1 MKNNYLAI
9 SLKILSVIFFVLMD
23 VLIKKLSSDFDTFH
37 IVFFRCFFGLIPVL
51 AMVVLTRAPLKTY
64 KINLHLLR
72 ALFACLAMFS
82 FFKAFGILPLADVS
96 SISFASII
104 FITILA
110 IFILDEK
117 VGIRR
122 WIAIFFGF
130 IGVLIVFR
138 PGTSLF
144 SYFSILPLLGA
155 IALSFAV
162 IIMKK
167 LLSYDSPPTCSFY
180 LHFFVALIYSPFV
193 LFNWQQPSFNLWIML
208 IGMGFCGGIAQILL
222 TNAYKLST
230 VNLLQP
236 FDYTTI
242 IWAITFGLIF
252 FNDYPDRYVIIGSIV
267 IAISTYY
274 IIYREAKL
282 GKKINTIKVNRR
294 LI

>member
-9 SLKILSVIFFVLMD
+9 SLKVLSVIFFVLMD
-23 VLIKKLSSDFDTFH
+23 VLIKKLSSDFNTFQ
-37 IVFFRCFFGLIPVL
+37 IVFFRCFFGLFPVIV
-51 AMVVLTRAPLKTY
+51 MVFITRSSLKTA

-72 ALFACLAMFS
+72 AVIACVAMYC
-82 FFKAFGILPLADVS
+82 FFRAFGILPLADVS
-96 SISFASII
+96 SISFASIMI
-104 FITILA
+104 ITILA
-110 IFILDEK
+110 IFLLGEK
-117 VGIRR
+117 VGLRR
-122 WIAIFFGF
+122 WMAIIFGF

-144 SYFSILPLLGA
+144 SYYSLLPLLGA

-180 LHFFVALIYSPFV
+180 LHLFVALIYSPL
-193 LFNWQQPSFNLWIML
+193 LFFDWQHPSLNLWIML

-222 TNAYKLST
+222 TNAYRLSS

-236 FDYTTI
+236 FDYTAI

-267 IAISTYY
+267 IVISTYY
-274 IIYREAKL
+274 IIYRETKL
-282 GKKINTIKVNRR
+282 GKKINTLKINQRQ
-294 LI
+294 I

>member
-1 MKNNYLAI
+1 MRNNYIAI
-9 SLKILSVIFFVLMD
+9 SLKVLSVIFFVLMD
-23 VLIKKLSSDFDTFH
+23 VLIKKLSSDFDTLH
-37 IVFFRCFFGLIPVL
+37 IVFFRCFFGLFPVL
-51 AMVVLTRAPLKTY
+51 VMVVITKASLKTS

-72 ALFACLAMFS
+72 AVIACLAMFS

-96 SISFASII
+96 SISFASIMI
-104 FITILA
+104 ITILA

-130 IGVLIVFR
+130 IGVLIIFR

-144 SYFSILPLLGA
+144 SYFSLLPLLGA
-155 IALSFAV
+155 VALSFAV

-167 LLSYDSPPTCSFY
+167 LVSYDSPPTCSFY
-180 LHFFVALIYSPFV
+180 LHVFIALIYFPFV
-193 LFNWQQPSFNLWIML
+193 IFNWQQPSLNLWLML

-222 TNAYKLST
+222 TNAYRLST

-236 FDYTTI
+236 FDYTAI
-242 IWAITFGLIF
+242 IWAITFGVIF

-267 IAISTYY
+267 IVISTYY

-282 GKKINTIKVNRR
+282 GKKINAMKINRR
-294 LI
+294 QI

>member
-1 MKNNYLAI
+1 MTNNYIAI
-9 SLKILSVIFFVLMD
+9 SLKIFSVIFFVLMD
-23 VLIKKLSSDFDTFH
+23 VLIKKLSSDFNTFQ
-37 IVFFRCFFGLIPVL
+37 IVFFRCFFGLFPVL
-51 AMVVLTRAPLKTY
+51 IMMYITKSSLKTN

-72 ALFACLAMFS
+72 AGIACLAMFS

-96 SISFASII
+96 SISFASIMI
-104 FITILA
+104 ITILA
-110 IFILDEK
+110 IFILSEK

-144 SYFSILPLLGA
+144 SYYSLLPLFGA
-155 IALSFAV
+155 VALSFAI

-167 LLSYDSPPTCSFY
+167 LLSYDTPPTCSFY
-180 LHFFVALIYSPFV
+180 LHAFVALIYLPF
-193 LFNWQQPSFNLWIML
+193 LIINWQQPSFNLWIML

-222 TNAYKLST
+222 TNAYRLST

-236 FDYTTI
+236 FDYTAI

-267 IAISTYY
+267 IVISTYY
-274 IIYREAKL
+274 IIYREIKL
-282 GKKINTIKVNRR
+282 GKKINTLKINQRH
-294 LI
+294 I

>member
-1 MKNNYLAI
+1 
-9 SLKILSVIFFVLMD
+9 
-23 VLIKKLSSDFDTFH
+23 
-37 IVFFRCFFGLIPVL
+37 
-51 AMVVLTRAPLKTY
+51 MVVITKAPLKTS

-72 ALFACLAMFS
+72 AVIACLAMFS
-82 FFKAFGILPLADVS
+82 FFRAFGVLPLADVS
-96 SISFASII
+96 SISFASIMI
-104 FITILA
+104 ITILA

-117 VGIRR
+117 VGVRR

-144 SYFSILPLLGA
+144 SYFSLLPLLGA
-155 IALSFAV
+155 VALSFAV

-167 LLSYDSPPTCSFY
+167 LLSYDTPPTCSFY
-180 LHFFVALIYSPFV
+180 LHFFVALIYFPFV
-193 LFNWQQPSFNLWIML
+193 IFNWQQPSLNLWLIL

-222 TNAYKLST
+222 TNAYRLST

-236 FDYTTI
+236 FDYTAI

-267 IAISTYY
+267 IVISTYY

-282 GKKINTIKVNRR
+282 GKKINKIKINRR
-294 LI
+294 QI

>member
-1 MKNNYLAI
+1 MKNKYTAI

-23 VLIKKLSSDFDTFH
+23 VLIKKLSSDFSTFH
-37 IVFFRCFFGLIPVL
+37 IVFFRCFFGLFPVL
-51 AMVVLTRAPLKTY
+51 VMMYITKSSLKTS
-64 KINLHLLR
+64 KIYLHFLR
-72 ALFACLAMFS
+72 ATIACLAMFS

-96 SISFASII
+96 SISFASIMI
-104 FITILA
+104 ITILA
-110 IFILDEK
+110 IFILGEK
-117 VGIRR
+117 VGVRR

-144 SYFSILPLLGA
+144 SYFSLLPLLGA
-155 IALSFAV
+155 FALSFAV

-167 LLSYDSPPTCSFY
+167 LLSYDTPPTCSFY
-180 LHFFVALIYSPFV
+180 LHIFVALIYFPFV
-193 LFNWQQPSFNLWIML
+193 VFNWQQPSFNLWIML

-236 FDYTTI
+236 FDYTAI

-252 FNDYPDRYVIIGSIV
+252 FNDYPDRYVIIGSTVIV
-267 IAISTYY
+267 ISTYY

-282 GKKINTIKVNRR
+282 GKKINMLKINRR
-294 LI
+294 QI

>member
-1 MKNNYLAI
+1 MRNNYIAI
-9 SLKILSVIFFVLMD
+9 SLKVLSVIFFVLMD

-37 IVFFRCFFGLIPVL
+37 IVFFRCFFGLFPVL
-51 AMVVLTRAPLKTY
+51 VMVVITKASLKTS

-72 ALFACLAMFS
+72 AVIACLAMFS

-96 SISFASII
+96 SISFASIMI
-104 FITILA
+104 ITILA

-144 SYFSILPLLGA
+144 SYFSLLPLLGA
-155 IALSFAV
+155 VALSFAV

-167 LLSYDSPPTCSFY
+167 LLSYDTPPTCSFY
-180 LHFFVALIYSPFV
+180 LHVFVAMFYFPFV
-193 LFNWQQPSFNLWIML
+193 IFNWQQPSLNLWIML

-222 TNAYKLST
+222 TNAYRLST

-236 FDYTTI
+236 FDYTAI

-267 IAISTYY
+267 IVISTYY

-282 GKKINTIKVNRR
+282 GKKINSIKVNPRQ
-294 LI
+294 I

>member
-9 SLKILSVIFFVLMD
+9 SLKVLSVIFFVLMD
-23 VLIKKLSSDFDTFH
+23 VLIKKLSSDFNTFQ
-37 IVFFRCFFGLIPVL
+37 IVFFRCFFGLFPVIVML
-51 AMVVLTRAPLKTY
+51 FITRSSLKTR

-72 ALFACLAMFS
+72 AVIACVAMYC
-82 FFKAFGILPLADVS
+82 FFRAFGILPLADVS
-96 SISFASII
+96 SISFASIMI
-104 FITILA
+104 ITILA
-110 IFILDEK
+110 IFLLGEK
-117 VGIRR
+117 VGLRR
-122 WIAIFFGF
+122 WIAIIFGF

-144 SYFSILPLLGA
+144 SYYSLLPLLGA

-180 LHFFVALIYSPFV
+180 LHLFVALVYSPL
-193 LFNWQQPSFNLWIML
+193 LFFDWQNPSLNLWIML

-222 TNAYKLST
+222 TNAYRLSS

-236 FDYTTI
+236 FDYTAI

-267 IAISTYY
+267 IVISTYY
-274 IIYREAKL
+274 IIYRETKL
-282 GKKINTIKVNRR
+282 GKKIITLKINQRQI
-294 LI
+294 

>member
-37 IVFFRCFFGLIPVL
+37 IVFFRCFFGLLPVL
-51 AMVVLTRAPLKTY
+51 AMVLLTRAPLKTY

-72 ALFACLAMFS
+72 AVFACLAMFS

-144 SYFSILPLLGA
+144 SYSSLLPLLGA

-193 LFNWQQPSFNLWIML
+193 LFNWQQPSLNLWIML

>member
-37 IVFFRCFFGLIPVL
+37 IVFFRCFFGLLPVL

-72 ALFACLAMFS
+72 AVFACLAMFS

-167 LLSYDSPPTCSFY
+167 LLSYDLPPTCSFY

-193 LFNWQQPSFNLWIML
+193 LFNWQQPSLNLWIML

>member
-37 IVFFRCFFGLIPVL
+37 IVFFRCFFGLLPVL
-51 AMVVLTRAPLKTY
+51 AMVVLTRAHLKTY

-72 ALFACLAMFS
+72 AVFACLAMFS

-122 WIAIFFGF
+122 WVAIFFGF

-144 SYFSILPLLGA
+144 SYFSLLPLLGA

-193 LFNWQQPSFNLWIML
+193 LFNWQQPSLNLWIML
-208 IGMGFCGGIAQILL
+208 IGMGFCGGIALILL

>member
-1 MKNNYLAI
+1 MKNKYTAI

-23 VLIKKLSSDFDTFH
+23 VLIKKLSSDFSTFH
-37 IVFFRCFFGLIPVL
+37 IVFFRCFFGLFPVL
-51 AMVVLTRAPLKTY
+51 VMLYITKSSLKTS
-64 KINLHLLR
+64 KIYLHFLR
-72 ALFACLAMFS
+72 ATIACLAMFS

-96 SISFASII
+96 SISFASIMI
-104 FITILA
+104 ITILA
-110 IFILDEK
+110 IFILGEK
-117 VGIRR
+117 VGVRR

-144 SYFSILPLLGA
+144 SYFSLLPLLGA
-155 IALSFAV
+155 FALSFAV

-167 LLSYDSPPTCSFY
+167 LLSYDTPPTCSFY
-180 LHFFVALIYSPFV
+180 LHIFVALIYFPFV
-193 LFNWQQPSFNLWIML
+193 VFNWQQPSFNLWIML

-236 FDYTTI
+236 FDYTAI

-252 FNDYPDRYVIIGSIV
+252 FNDYPDRYVVIGSTVIV
-267 IAISTYY
+267 ISTYY

-282 GKKINTIKVNRR
+282 GKKINMLKINRR
-294 LI
+294 QI